1 MGKFTEARIDRQSI
15 PQGRTRVE
23 LETGVS
29 TSVSPTTTKFATKE
43 ELIELQKE
51 LEDTIKEQTSL
62 LLLALIELKQATL
75 HLASISGENIT
86 TDDIEMDI

>member
-1 MGKFTEARIDRQSI
+1 MSKFIEARINKQSI
-15 PQGRTRVE
+15 PQGRVRID

-29 TSVSPTTTKFATKE
+29 TSISSTTTKFATKE

-51 LEDTIKEQTSL
+51 LEATIKEQNNL

-75 HLASISGENIT
+75 HLASISKENIT
-86 TDDIEMDI
+86 TNDIEIEI